1 MEETLPPTKSNW
13 TRRILKALG
22 LALLAIVLL
31 CALALAALSSGPGRA
46 FVKDQIEAIEFE
58 NGLKIGLGAIDG
70 SLLGAM
76 TLRDVTLSDPQGV
89 FAATPALEVDWHPF
103 ALADGRIDIDRAV
116 AASATFKRIPEFA
129 ETASSDAP
137 LFPDYAIDIGE
148 LAIERL
154 VIEAPV
160 TGAPRIARLS
170 GSALIEDARA
180 QVTLDANS
188 VASDDLAAAGDA
200 LALTLDAVPDD
211 NRLSLTV
218 RLSAPADGV
227 ISALAPWT
235 GAMEATL
242 EGKGDW
248 ARWDGRLDA
257 SLDGQDT
264 AGLVLTARDGT
275 FEASGDARIGRLV
288 PASLA
293 RLFAGTTKLALS
305 ARPEESLTAIDASIN
320 TAAMTVNGVG
330 GMSLGDS
337 LFEKFDVD
345 LRLQEPS
352 ALLSSFAG
360 SGVRAQVTLDGA
372 LTRPDVDYR
381 LTAAQLTT
389 FGYGVAGLDAS
400 GKTQIDAESTTIP
413 IRARAKSAVGLD
425 TATGGPLTNV
435 TLTGDILVSWPRILS
450 DNLRLRSERL
460 DANLTLL
467 ANAEDGRYGG
477 AIEGELGDY
486 QLASVGL
493 FDVVSGAQLSGTTSA
508 RASLEG
514 TVQARSSDLTNDGVR
529 SLLGGDMV
537 LSSDVTYGLDRV
549 TRLSNIRIAGT
560 SLTVEEGGGVFD
572 AEGVMDITLAGRS
585 VDYGPLG
592 LELGGT
598 IAEPVATVTASAPGF
613 GVGLAGV
620 TALVR
625 GNDGR
630 YVITA
635 DGSSDLGP
643 FKANLTTDLTG
654 ERLALDLERG
664 EIGGVVLAGRLE
676 QSEAG
681 PLIGDLAASGSG
693 VSGTVQL
700 SGEEAV
706 QVARVDLRASAL
718 ALPGAARL
726 RVGRGI
732 IKADVTLRDAPE
744 IIADIQLS
752 NARYFATSVDTLRAQ
767 VELADGTGTARVLAT
782 GRDEVPFRIA
792 ANADLTPELWR
803 AAITGE
809 ARGVTFQTASPARII
824 PGEDGYELLPTKI
837 DFNRGSMRLAG
848 EFGEALALQAR
859 LDKLDLAILNRFER
873 GLGINGQATGSL
885 DFRQDSE
892 DAFPTA
898 EARFKF
904 TGFSRSTALAA
915 SRPVDVNLTAS
926 LDEAGGSMSAV
937 ARQNGSVIGRLK
949 TGLSLRTSQSGDW
962 YDRLLSAPL
971 SGGARYNGPSATM
984 FSLAGLADQRL
995 TGPLGVAVDFSGRL
1009 DRPVLDGIIR
1019 ATALTYENETYGT
1032 QLSDMNIAARFD
1044 EDNVLI
1050 DTFTAQAGKG
1060 RVDASGVIGLSVER
1074 GFPMKVNFNLDN
1086 AQLAHSQDLRA
1097 RATGQL
1103 TLVKEQGKR
1112 SVLSGTL
1119 TLPETRYTVRY
1130 LEVAEIP
1137 ELTGVRFRTQFPD
1150 EKPTITAVDS
1160 EPGLRDLRLNL
1171 RLVADDE
1178 LFVNGM
1184 GLESEWK
1191 ADFRLTGTTADPRLS
1206 GEIDLTR
1213 GSLDFA
1219 GRAFALEEGRV
1230 RFDDDP
1236 SVDPQI
1242 AITATEQINDVS
1254 VAVNVGGS
1262 AFTPEFSFSS
1272 SPGLPQD
1279 EILSRILFGSSI
1291 SNLSAL
1297 EAVQLAQSLNALSGS
1312 GRGLNPLGSIR
1323 SATGIDRL
1331 RLLAADETN
1340 GRGTALA
1347 AGQYISDDI
1356 YVEVITDARGFTAT
1370 QLELSL
1376 TPALSVLSQAGG
1388 TGETNVSVRYRKDY

>member
-1 MEETLPPTKSNW
+1 
-13 TRRILKALG
+13 
-22 LALLAIVLL
+22 
-31 CALALAALSSGPGRA
+31 
-46 FVKDQIEAIEFE
+46 
-58 NGLKIGLGAIDG
+58 
-70 SLLGAM
+70 
-76 TLRDVTLSDPQGV
+76 
-89 FAATPALEVDWHPF
+89 
-103 ALADGRIDIDRAV
+103 
-116 AASATFKRIPEFA
+116 
-129 ETASSDAP
+129 
-137 LFPDYAIDIGE
+137 
-148 LAIERL
+148 
-154 VIEAPV
+154 
-160 TGAPRIARLS
+160 
-170 GSALIEDARA
+170 
-180 QVTLDANS
+180 
-188 VASDDLAAAGDA
+188 
-200 LALTLDAVPDD
+200 
-211 NRLSLTV
+211 
-218 RLSAPADGV
+218 
-227 ISALAPWT
+227 
-235 GAMEATL
+235 
-242 EGKGDW
+242 
-248 ARWDGRLDA
+248 
-257 SLDGQDT
+257 
-264 AGLVLTARDGT
+264 
-275 FEASGDARIGRLV
+275 
-288 PASLA
+288 
-293 RLFAGTTKLALS
+293 
-305 ARPEESLTAIDASIN
+305 
-320 TAAMTVNGVG
+320 
-330 GMSLGDS
+330 
-337 LFEKFDVD
+337 
-345 LRLQEPS
+345 
-352 ALLSSFAG
+352 
-360 SGVRAQVTLDGA
+360 
-372 LTRPDVDYR
+372 
-381 LTAAQLTT
+381 
-389 FGYGVAGLDAS
+389 
-400 GKTQIDAESTTIP
+400 
-413 IRARAKSAVGLD
+413 
-425 TATGGPLTNV
+425 
-435 TLTGDILVSWPRILS
+435 
-450 DNLRLRSERL
+450 
-460 DANLTLL
+460 
-467 ANAEDGRYGG
+467 
-477 AIEGELGDY
+477 
-486 QLASVGL
+486 
-493 FDVVSGAQLSGTTSA
+493 
-508 RASLEG
+508 
-514 TVQARSSDLTNDGVR
+514 
-529 SLLGGDMV
+529 
-537 LSSDVTYGLDRV
+537 
-549 TRLSNIRIAGT
+549 
-560 SLTVEEGGGVFD
+560 
-572 AEGVMDITLAGRS
+572 
-585 VDYGPLG
+585 
-592 LELGGT
+592 
-598 IAEPVATVTASAPGF
+598 
-613 GVGLAGV
+613 
-620 TALVR
+620 
-625 GNDGR
+625 
-630 YVITA
+630 
-635 DGSSDLGP
+635 
-643 FKANLTTDLTG
+643 
-654 ERLALDLERG
+654 
-664 EIGGVVLAGRLE
+664 
-676 QSEAG
+676 
-681 PLIGDLAASGSG
+681 
-693 VSGTVQL
+693 
-700 SGEEAV
+700 
-706 QVARVDLRASAL
+706 
-718 ALPGAARL
+718 
-726 RVGRGI
+726 
-732 IKADVTLRDAPE
+732 
-744 IIADIQLS
+744 
-752 NARYFATSVDTLRAQ
+752 
-767 VELADGTGTARVLAT
+767 
-782 GRDEVPFRIA
+782 
-792 ANADLTPELWR
+792 
-803 AAITGE
+803 
-809 ARGVTFQTASPARII
+809 
-824 PGEDGYELLPTKI
+824 
-837 DFNRGSMRLAG
+837 
-848 EFGEALALQAR
+848 
-859 LDKLDLAILNRFER
+859 
-873 GLGINGQATGSL
+873 
-885 DFRQDSE
+885 
-892 DAFPTA
+892 
-898 EARFKF
+898 
-904 TGFSRSTALAA
+904 
-915 SRPVDVNLTAS
+915 
-926 LDEAGGSMSAV
+926 MSAV